1 MRSRQRFFDDT
12 TACFVGVSL
21 DPMDETEKRVA
32 DHYPGYRYVWD
43 FDGTISPLYGALPS
57 ETDGE
62 RSPLRSGL
70 CPTRPCAYS
79 ASFRSPGIRAKSQ
92 LAPDQCTLVPKAQ
105 PNFQYFVLFA
115 LPSSMSQFG
124 SSNGCRRRK

>member
-43 FDGTISPLYGALPS
+43 FDGTISPLYGALPR

-62 RSPLRSGL
+62 RSPLRNL
-70 CPTRPCAYS
+70 W
-79 ASFRSPGIRAKSQ
+79 
-92 LAPDQCTLVPKAQ
+92 
-105 PNFQYFVLFA
+105 FVLDPTLRLVSVIPFA
-115 LPSSMSQFG
+115 RDQSEIAACARSMHPG
-124 SSNGCRRRK
+124 A